1 MGSKKKYLKLPDET
15 LMNLFH
21 SSVLLAMIIL
31 SACLLLGMVRF
42 IMGPSLPDRIS
53 AFDFLAANVI
63 ALIAIYSVLTDNTA
77 FMDVAII
84 LSLIA
89 FLSSMFF
96 AYYLTKKK

>member
-1 MGSKKKYLKLPDET
+1 MS
-15 LMNLFH
+15 LFQI
-21 SSVLLAMIIL
+21 SISIAIIIL

-42 IMGPSLPDRIS
+42 IKGPTLADRIT
-53 AFDFLAANVI
+53 AFDLLAANVI
-63 ALIAIYSVLTDNTA
+63 GIIAIYSVLTNDIA

-96 AYYLTKKK
+96 AYYMVRKKRNN